1 MVIQL
6 KSVVLSKLPRLRKD
20 MTQIRRLAFQ
30 NIGEYWHR
38 ELLPDHFKPGAHS
51 KFQHSKRSEK
61 WLRSKRIRG
70 IGPGRFLDNIFTG
83 KSRRFLMH
91 GPQIKATGTGV
102 TIRMDAPLYFR
113 NPRHKTPGHPNKPDE
128 VTRVSTR
135 HRSLISRR
143 LEVVI
148 QRRVIRNLRTIRPQK
163 VG

>member
-20 MTQIRRLAFQ
+20 MTHIRRLAFQ

-38 ELLPDHFKPGAHS
+38 ELLPDHFKPGAHG
-51 KFQHSKRSEK
+51 KFQHATRSEEYLK
-61 WLRSKRIRG
+61 SKRIRG
-70 IGPGRFLDNIFTG
+70 IGPGRFLDNIFSG

-91 GPQIKATGTGV
+91 GPSIKATGTGV
-102 TIRMDAPLYFR
+102 TIRMDSPVYFR
-113 NPRHKTPGHPNKPDE
+113 KTITGHPNMSNE
-128 VTRVSTR
+128 VTRVSDR
-135 HRSLISRR
+135 HISLISRR

-148 QRRVIRNLRTIRPQK
+148 QRRVIRNLRMIRPQR